1 MTKDIIQKIESL
13 FWENTFS
20 DVSMDEVA
28 LKLGMKKASLYYHF
42 TSKEVM
48 FMEVLN
54 YSYEKY
60 KKYIIALLKKDEL
73 EDIISWLINYSVKEK
88 NLYSIISQKWYCK
101 IDVIKNLIED
111 KNEELWII
119 LKKFFWEK
127 YNLNEQRVLLLR
139 SVIDDLSK
147 KNCIFNC
154 KETDTKKITD
164 EIITL
169 FFNNK

>member
-1 MTKDIIQKIESL
+1 MAKDIIQKIESL

-60 KKYIIALLKKDEL
+60 KKFIIALFKKDDL
-73 EDIISWLINYSVKEK
+73 E
-88 NLYSIISQKWYCK
+88 SIIS
-101 IDVIKNLIED
+101 
-111 KNEELWII
+111 
-119 LKKFFWEK
+119 
-127 YNLNEQRVLLLR
+127 
-139 SVIDDLSK
+139 
-147 KNCIFNC
+147 
-154 KETDTKKITD
+154 
-164 EIITL
+164 
-169 FFNNK
+169 